1 MQQEWVRS
9 SCSGGNGYTSKK
21 SPFVFDRARIVFYIQ
36 FPPGF
41 VTPLA
46 ATAHRQIAP
55 LTDTTMQ
62 RMDFVADSALLRA
75 HTKIAPGFRNPKRWS
90 RFSAILRPTLGAILA
105 IFLLAQPVLPQESL
119 YGPSHTAEIG
129 ELLRYGRQLE
139 VESRWGEAV
148 TYYEDAVRQFPGDRS
163 LQRRFEN
170 CRLHFDLGRRYGDR
184 SFRDLVGRLSLAEAL
199 DVLDELLLKVQ
210 AHYVESPD
218 WKEFIED
225 GTNALEVAL
234 SEPVF
239 VDRHCPDVDGKRL
252 DEFRVHLRRALG
264 PMIVQTRSDARRAAG
279 TAAQMAYEHL
289 GIAPSTVVL
298 EYACGLASS
307 LDSYSTYLTPSQLT
321 EVYSQI
327 EGNFVGLGIE
337 LKADGGALMIVR
349 VIPGSPAEQA
359 GILAGDRITAVDGNS
374 TEQLTTDEA
383 ANLLQGTVGS
393 VADLVV
399 YSPGQQPRQVRVR
412 RRQIEVPSVEDAQI
426 LDRSQGVAY
435 FKLICFQKTTT
446 RDVDATLW
454 KLYRKGMRSLII
466 DLRGNPGGLLTT
478 SVEVADKF
486 VGRGVIVSTRGRAV
500 QEDFTYVAHE
510 AGTWRVPLVLIIDK
524 NSASAAEIFAGA
536 IRDHRRGTIVGS
548 RSYGKGSVQGIF
560 PLNSTTAG
568 VRLTTAKFY
577 SPNGHPYSLVG
588 VQPDLV
594 VHQVARPIDGA
605 APMTITLVDQD
616 PAVTAALQ
624 AARQLTAQR

>member
-1 MQQEWVRS
+1 
-9 SCSGGNGYTSKK
+9 
-21 SPFVFDRARIVFYIQ
+21 
-36 FPPGF
+36 
-41 VTPLA
+41 
-46 ATAHRQIAP
+46 
-55 LTDTTMQ
+55 MQ
-62 RMDFVADSALLRA
+62 RKDYFADGALPGA
-75 HTKIAPGFRNPKRWS
+75 HSKIASSFRNPRRRV
-90 RFSAILRPTLGAILA
+90 RFSAVWGPALGPVLAIL
-105 IFLLAQPVLPQESL
+105 LLTHPAFAQDSL

-170 CRLHFDLGRRYGDR
+170 CRLHLDLGRRYNDH
-184 SFRDLVGRLSLAEAL
+184 SFRDLVDRLSLAETL
-199 DVLDELLLKVQ
+199 DVFDELLLKIQ
-210 AHYVESPD
+210 AHYVENPG
-218 WKEFIED
+218 WKELIED

-234 SEPVF
+234 SEPAF
-239 VDRHCPDVDGKRL
+239 VDRHCPGVDGRRL
-252 DEFRVHLRRALG
+252 DEFRVQLRRVLG

-289 GIAPSTVVL
+289 GIAPGTVVL
-298 EYACGLASS
+298 EYACGLANS
-307 LDSYSTYLTPSQLT
+307 LDSYSTYLTPAQLT

-359 GILAGDRITAVDGNS
+359 GIRAGDRITAVDGKS
-374 TEQLTTDEA
+374 TEQLTTDQA
-383 ANLLQGTVGS
+383 ANLLQGAIGS

-399 YSPGQQPRQVRVR
+399 YSPGQQPRQLRVR
-412 RRQIEVPSVEDAQI
+412 RQQIEVPSIEEAQI

-454 KLYRKGMRSLII
+454 KLYRQGMRSLVI

-510 AGTWRVPLVLIIDK
+510 AGTWRVPLVVIIDK

-560 PLNSTTAG
+560 PLNNTTAG

-605 APMTITLVDQD
+605 ASMTVSLADQD
-616 PAVTAALQ
+616 PALTAALQ